1 MSIPDL
7 PTGQWWLTM
16 TTEEYQRRVDERRA
30 AIAAASPWRLADLEW
45 RPGAALQTGPILFPR
60 ITEDVKPKPVV
71 ITVPPA
77 NLGARG

>member
-16 TTEEYQRRVDERRA
+16 TTEEYQRRVEERKA
-30 AIAAASPWRLADLEW
+30 AIAAADPV
-45 RPGAALQTGPILFPR
+45 AAQRGPILFPR
-60 ITEDVKPKPVV
+60 IAVEAKPVV

-77 NLGARG
+77 SLGAKG